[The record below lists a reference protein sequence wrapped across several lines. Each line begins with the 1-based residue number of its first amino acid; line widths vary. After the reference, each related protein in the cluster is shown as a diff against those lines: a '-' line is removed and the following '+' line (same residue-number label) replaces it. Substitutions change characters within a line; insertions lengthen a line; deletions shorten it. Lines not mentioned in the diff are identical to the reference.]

1 MMFGQDR
8 NQIRKFFRDA
18 WNKYRAHAP
27 LEPLEDLIASVIL
40 EHPEYHRLLE
50 SGDAVLERDYLPET
64 GEINP
69 FLHMGMHIAIRE
81 QIAGNRPAAIKT
93 LHRQLV
99 ERCGGSHEAEH
110 HMMECLAE
118 TLWQAQRAQMPPD
131 ERAYLECLR
140 RLTRS

>member
-8 NQIRKFFRDA
+8 SQIRKFFRAA
-18 WNKYRAHAP
+18 WNKYRARVP
-27 LEPLEDLIASVIL
+27 LEPLEDLIANVIL

-50 SGDAVLERDYLPET
+50 SDDAALERDYLPET
-64 GEINP
+64 GETNP

-81 QIAGNRPAAIKT
+81 QIAGNRLATVKT

-99 ERCGGSHEAEH
+99 ERFGGSHEAEH
-110 HMMECLAE
+110 RMMDCLAE

-131 ERAYLECLR
+131 ESAYLECLS
-140 RLTRS
+140 RLARP